1 MIILDKVFLLF
12 FLETEIL
19 NRFSDWDRKPFASLR
34 FSNHE
39 LSAKL
44 KKFVKLVFDR
54 IRIDRI
60 NMYRIRIDRINS

>member
-1 MIILDKVFLLF
+1 MIILDKAFLLF

-19 NRFSDWDRKPFASLR
+19 NRSSDWDRKPFASLR

-44 KKFVKLVFDR
+44 KEEFVKLVVDR
-54 IRIDRI
+54 IIKRLF
-60 NMYRIRIDRINS
+60 